1 MHTPIPS
8 NAGWRRSSLSDG
20 GENCV
25 ELSHGEDWA
34 AARDSKNKN
43 RLLPLTPA
51 AFTAFRGAVKTGR
64 LDH

>member
-1 MHTPIPS
+1 M
-8 NAGWRRSSLSDG
+8 
-20 GENCV
+20 
-25 ELSHGEDWA
+25 ELSHGKDWA

-51 AFTAFRGAVKTGR
+51 AFTAFRGAVKAGR